1 MLSLMTANR
10 VVISMRI
17 NTFFYSIQQG
27 LKNIIRNRMFSLA
40 SVATMAA
47 CIFMFGIF
55 YILVT
60 NVNAMVKDAE
70 ENVAITVFFNE
81 GTSDTRI
88 QEIGEDI
95 KKRTEVKEI
104 RFISEE
110 EAWEEF
116 KEIYFEGNEEYA
128 QGFSD
133 NPLANSANYEIYLKD
148 ISHQTGLATYLESI
162 DGVREVKRSQTVADT
177 LTEFNKILS
186 LASGGIILILLCVA
200 IFLINN
206 TVTVGIAVRKEEI
219 AIMKLIG
226 ATDFLVRFPFVV
238 EGIVIGLVGAS
249 IPLGILYVMYDKIM
263 IYVMEQFSFVDGLLQ
278 FVAPTTIFKEL
289 VPVALAL
296 GVGIGLIGSIWTI
309 RKHLKV

>member
-1 MLSLMTANR
+1 
-10 VVISMRI
+10 MRI

-27 LKNIIRNRMFSLA
+27 LKNIVRNRIFSLA
-40 SVATMAA
+40 SIATMAA

-81 GTSDTRI
+81 GISDARI

-104 RFISEE
+104 RFVSAE
-110 EAWEEF
+110 EAWNEF
-116 KEIYFEGNEEYA
+116 QEVYFEGNEEYA
-128 QGFSD
+128 KGFSD
-133 NPLANSANYEIYLKD
+133 NPLANSANYEIYVKD
-148 ISHQTGLATYLESI
+148 IAKQTGLATYLESI
-162 DGVREVKRSQTVADT
+162 DGVREVKRSQSVADT

-186 LASGGIILILLCVA
+186 LVSGGIILILLCVA
-200 IFLINN
+200 VFLINN

-238 EGIVIGLVGAS
+238 EGIVIGLIGAV
-249 IPLGILYVMYDKIM
+249 IPLIGLYVMYDKIM
-263 IYVMEQFSFVDGLLQ
+263 LYVLEQFSFVGELLE
-278 FVAPTTIFKEL
+278 FVAPTIIFERL
-289 VPVALAL
+289 VPIALAL
-296 GVGIGLIGSIWTI
+296 GVGIGLLGSIWTI
-309 RKHLKV
+309 RKHLRV

>member
-1 MLSLMTANR
+1 
-10 VVISMRI
+10 MRI

-40 SVATMAA
+40 SMATMAA

-55 YILVT
+55 YILIS
-60 NVNAMVKDAE
+60 NVGAMVRDAE
-70 ENVAITVFFNE
+70 ESVAITVFFNE

-95 KKRTEVKEI
+95 KKRTEVKKI
-104 RFISEE
+104 NFVSAE
-110 EAWEEF
+110 EAWDNF
-116 KEIYFEGNEEYA
+116 KEVYFEGNEEYA
-128 QGFSD
+128 KGFSD
-133 NPLANSANYEIYLKD
+133 NPLANSANYEVYVKD
-148 ISHQTGLATYLESI
+148 ISQQTGLATYLESI
-162 DGVREVKRSQTVADT
+162 DGVREVKRSQSVADT

-186 LASGGIILILLCVA
+186 LVSGGIILILLCVA

-238 EGIVIGLVGAS
+238 EGIVIGLVGAI
-249 IPLGILYVMYDKIM
+249 IPLVVLYVLYDKIM
-263 IYVMEQFSFVDGLLQ
+263 IYVVNQFSFVGELLE
-278 FVAPTTIFKEL
+278 FVAPVTIFQSL
-289 VPVALAL
+289 VPIALAL
-296 GVGIGLIGSIWTI
+296 GVGIGLLGSLWTI
-309 RKHLKV
+309 RKHLRV

>member
-1 MLSLMTANR
+1 MTTDR

-40 SVATMAA
+40 SIATMAA

-60 NVNAMVKDAE
+60 NVGAMVKDAE
-70 ENVAITVFFNE
+70 ESVAITVFFNE

-95 KKRTEVKEI
+95 KKRTEVKKIKFVSAED
-104 RFISEE
+104 
-110 EAWEEF
+110 AWDSF
-116 KEIYFEGNEEYA
+116 KDIYFEGNAEYA

-133 NPLANSANYEIYLKD
+133 NPLANSANYEVYVKD
-148 ISHQTGLATYLESI
+148 ISQQTGLATYLESI
-162 DGVREVKRSQTVADT
+162 DGIREVKRSQSVADT

-186 LASGGIILILLCVA
+186 LVSAGIILILLCVA

-238 EGIVIGLVGAS
+238 EGIVIGLVGAI
-249 IPLGILYVMYDKIM
+249 IPLVVLYVMYDKIM
-263 IYVMEQFSFVDGLLQ
+263 IYVVEQFSFVGELLE
-278 FVAPTTIFKEL
+278 FVAPATIFQSL

-296 GVGIGLIGSIWTI
+296 GVGIGLLGSLWTI
-309 RKHLKV
+309 RKHLRV